1 MPGLADSRLQE
12 EWHVSQ
18 AHRQEVMYL
27 VWGVVGGGC
36 VCVCERVCVSVCV
49 CVCVCVCVS
58 VCVCMS
64 TCAPSQTDKVP
75 RITDLS

>member
-27 VWGVVGGGC
+27 VWGGVGGGC
-36 VCVCERVCVSVCV
+36 VCVCERVCVYEHMC
-49 CVCVCVCVS
+49 
-58 VCVCMS
+58 
-64 TCAPSQTDKVP
+64 TEPN
-75 RITDLS
+75 